1 MENQPILTATFN
13 PKIKN
18 YIFFIGALLLLVSF
32 IGWPIL
38 VIWIL
43 GVGQYVGKRYY
54 NSLACELT
62 NHHLEFRKGVFFKV
76 EKTIPLENIQDL
88 TFIQNPILNFFNLKI
103 LKIETAGNSQST
115 GADMKLVGIVKV
127 EHFKKQ
133 VLLQRENLH
142 SQHQNQTTS
151 NHTVNNETNEL
162 LREIR
167 DLLKKGAI
175 K

>member
-1 MENQPILTATFN
+1 MENQSILTATFN
-13 PKIKN
+13 PKIKG
-18 YIFFIGALLLLVSF
+18 YIFFLGVFILLISF

-43 GVGQYVGKRYY
+43 GLGQYVGKRYY
-54 NSLACELT
+54 NSLACELS

-103 LKIETAGNSQST
+103 LKIETAGNGQST
-115 GADMKLVGIVKV
+115 GADMKLVGILEV
-127 EHFKKQ
+127 EKFKTH
-133 VLLQRENLH
+133 VLKQRENLNSIRH
-142 SQHQNQTTS
+142 H
-151 NHTVNNETNEL
+151 HTANNTDLTNETNML

-167 DLLKKGAI
+167 DLLATRKL
-175 K
+175 